1 MAVKHSG
8 CCKRSMACLEKV
20 MKHKIILLHN
30 HDNTWT
36 PADLIEVAED
46 NRLVM
51 EALRSHGHEV
61 TELKFIR
68 GRAGVAR
75 QAQPARM
82 DHIQLVR
89 GYADRPWITP
99 EWWMS

>member
-1 MAVKHSG
+1 
-8 CCKRSMACLEKV
+8 MACLVRV

-51 EALRSHGHEV
+51 EALRSHGH
-61 TELKFIR
+61 K
-68 GRAGVAR
+68 
-75 QAQPARM
+75 
-82 DHIQLVR
+82 
-89 GYADRPWITP
+89 
-99 EWWMS
+99 

>member
-1 MAVKHSG
+1 
-8 CCKRSMACLEKV
+8 

-51 EALRSHGHEV
+51 EALRSRGHEV
-61 TELKFIR
+61 TDVKVYR
-68 GRAGVAR
+68 
-75 QAQPARM
+75 
-82 DHIQLVR
+82 
-89 GYADRPWITP
+89 
-99 EWWMS
+99 